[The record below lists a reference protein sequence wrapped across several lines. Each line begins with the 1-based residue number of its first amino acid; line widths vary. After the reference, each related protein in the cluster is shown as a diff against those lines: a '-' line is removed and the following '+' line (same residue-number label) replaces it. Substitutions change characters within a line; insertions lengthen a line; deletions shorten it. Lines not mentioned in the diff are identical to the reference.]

1 MYRFESRIRKKAE
14 CWRINA
20 FEFWCSRRF
29 LKDPW
34 TILVLEKI
42 LERPLDHKE
51 IKPVNPKKSLA
62 GLMVKL
68 KLQYFGHLMWS
79 AGSLKNTLTLGKT
92 ESKRRRGSAA
102 SATYWIWI
110 LAKLQEIVKYRGAW
124 CVAVH
129 GVARGVTQLSDWITN
144 V

>member
-1 MYRFESRIRKKAE
+1 MYRFESWITKKAE

-34 TILVLEKI
+34 TTRRSNQSILKKI
-42 LERPLDHKE
+42 
-51 IKPVNPKKSLA
+51 NPKYSLA

-68 KLQYFGHLMWS
+68 KLQYFGHLMWR

-129 GVARGVTQLSDWITN
+129 GVVKGVTQLSDWITN